1 MNTNF
6 FPPRPQTNPTIYAY
20 QDTNPQYKGLLK
32 IGYTTRDA
40 KTRISEQY
48 PIIKPGELP
57 YKILLEETA
66 IRNDGNFFTDHAVHA
81 YLRQKGIANPGGEWF
96 QCTVKDVKSAILAIK
111 NGKKNEENRTLDF
124 ALRPEQREAIDK
136 TIEYFQSFKQENPDK
151 TPHGSIPCR
160 NEYLYS

>member
-40 KTRISEQY
+40 KTRIAEQY
-48 PIIKPGELP
+48 SIIKPGELP

-81 YLRQKGIANPGGEWF
+81 YLRQKGIANPRGEWF
-96 QCTVKDVKSAILAIK
+96 Q
-111 NGKKNEENRTLDF
+111 
-124 ALRPEQREAIDK
+124 
-136 TIEYFQSFKQENPDK
+136 
-151 TPHGSIPCR
+151 
-160 NEYLYS
+160 